1 MFYEY
6 FMLIAVLSAM
16 FIRIKKL
23 TYTNLSGTGFP
34 LELKFCRTKAFYLL
48 EIEHFTF
55 WCSHLP
61 LTSITAFEN

>member
-34 LELKFCRTKAFYLL
+34 FGIKILQNEGILFVRNRTF
-48 EIEHFTF
+48 
-55 WCSHLP
+55 
-61 LTSITAFEN
+61 